1 MNGKIHQLAGRF
13 LSQEQFDY
21 RTIQFDKLIE
31 STDTQLWRLI
41 TMMTA
46 PKKTMKNKPEALH
59 AYTKK
64 IRQFYCLCTLLFCTN
79 HRCCMPVHALLT
91 DVIKAGGGS
100 SECVRILNRF
110 GAVACEETHNRL
122 VTRVSSTRQ

>member
-41 TMMTA
+41 
-46 PKKTMKNKPEALH
+46 NC
-59 AYTKK
+59 TKENDEK
-64 IRQFYCLCTLLFCTN
+64 
-79 HRCCMPVHALLT
+79 
-91 DVIKAGGGS
+91 
-100 SECVRILNRF
+100 
-110 GAVACEETHNRL
+110 
-122 VTRVSSTRQ
+122 